1 VELVWRQ
8 PPVEWVRLHDG
19 VRVIER
25 RGMMSLAHPWG
36 TMSLDATE
44 PAIVDALWTLAE
56 QPVLVSEVDLMVGTA
71 DPVRLARWYL
81 VLDIVRGLFVHEL
94 RAGARPLLWSVPL
107 AADAV
112 HRWATWRSDAVAR
125 LSRFTVLR
133 DVDAAL
139 MADSPLSFRR
149 VVLDDPAVR
158 QVVEV
163 LVAPVS
169 REELAA
175 AVPAV
180 APVVA
185 KRVAEFL
192 AACGLL
198 RFAVRPPDVP
208 LDDWQTWEL
217 PPRPREHR
225 RVSHAGRCRERA
237 NWHWRGQAWTTCSR
251 SARR

>member
-1 VELVWRQ
+1 
-8 PPVEWVRLHDG
+8 
-19 VRVIER
+19 VIER

-36 TMSLDATE
+36 ALPLDATE
-44 PAIVDALWTLAE
+44 PAIVDALWTLVE
-56 QPVLVSEVDLMVGTA
+56 QPVLVSEVDLMVGTG

-94 RAGARPLLWSVPL
+94 RAGATSLLWSVPL

-112 HRWATWRSDAVAR
+112 HRWSTWRSGAVAR

-133 DVDAAL
+133 DIEAAL
-139 MADSPLSFRR
+139 TADSPLSFRR

-169 REELAA
+169 REDLAA
-175 AVPAV
+175 AVPGV
-180 APVVA
+180 APIVA
-185 KRVAEFL
+185 KRIAEFL

-198 RFAVRPPDVP
+198 RFAVRPPDEP
-208 LDDWQTWEL
+208 LDDWQTWSL
-217 PPRPREHR
+217 PSRPREPR
-225 RVSHAGRCRERA
+225 WIPHAGHCRQRA
-237 NWHWRGQAWTTCSR
+237 TWRWSGQGWTTCSR
-251 SARR
+251 APRR